1 MARLNSGLRYA
12 WTMATSRRQFLAS
25 LALLVSIATLYLT
38 FLRKKSSL
46 IGCIAAVS
54 TPEPGSLDDCM
65 FDFALSNTGT
75 LELLIREVTLDID
88 GPGPALIPEISTPH
102 VPVVPD

>member
-1 MARLNSGLRYA
+1 MDNGDIA
-12 WTMATSRRQFLAS
+12 ATILAS
-25 LALLVSIATLYLT
+25 LALPVSIATLYLT
-38 FLRKKSSL
+38 FLRKRSSL

-75 LELLIREVTLDID
+75 LELLIREVSLDIERPSLNSRD
-88 GPGPALIPEISTPH
+88 FDA
-102 VPVVPD
+102 